1 MHMSTEVEF
10 AHIGNSV
17 SIKGEVS
24 GSEDLYVGGVVEGAI
39 ELAGN
44 NLVIGPNGQ
53 VRAKVH
59 AKGVVVEG
67 KVEGTIRASE
77 RAELRK
83 TAIVIGDISTQRIV
97 VEDGASFVGK
107 VDVQPEASKAAAKA
121 AGEAQPK
128 TNPGAAA
135 APRTPTNSAPK

>member
-1 MHMSTEVEF
+1 MPMSTEVEF

-67 KVEGTIRASE
+67 KVEGTIRATE

-121 AGEAQPK
+121 AEAK
-128 TNPGAAA
+128 TNLGAAV
-135 APRTPTNSAPK
+135 PRPPSNSASK